1 VFCLIRFPIRIIYSA
16 TYKFS
21 FSVNQKKLLAFCGYE
36 DLAALAYVENV
47 SPHQENL
54 EIKQEEEFPYIPLEY
69 CQGQWNIHP
78 EMI

>member
-1 VFCLIRFPIRIIYSA
+1 
-16 TYKFS
+16 
-21 FSVNQKKLLAFCGYE
+21 LLAFCGYE